1 MATSSPAVSVLMP
14 VYNAGRFLA
23 PALDSILAQTF
34 SDFELIAIDD
44 GSRDASAEV
53 LARLAARDSRIRVFT
68 QENRG
73 IVATLNRALELAR
86 APLVARMDADDL
98 SRPDRFAKQVAF
110 LQGHPEIAA
119 VSSAVDMID
128 EDGAYLR
135 TDAFPTLP
143 AAIESELAH
152 RSCVCHAAS
161 MSRTAVLRSVGGY
174 RRPTQYAEDYDL
186 FLRISEV
193 ARIANLPDALY
204 SVRLHS
210 VSISTRH
217 LMAQELAVLAAR
229 GAARM
234 RRSGRPDPLAAADLV
249 SPAGYR
255 SVRRMFAGSIPRAE
269 FAFSFFRPVLVR
281 TAQLGSIVE
290 WSKLYLRHGLW
301 DLDGE
306 GATII
311 MLLLGR
317 IMLQERRK
325 GASSGTLAHCV
336 LCGMATAVRH
346 PIAALRIALHL
357 RYWVS
362 LSRAGL
368 LQRTVSSG

>member
-1 MATSSPAVSVLMP
+1 MATASPAVSVLMP

-23 PALDSILAQTF
+23 PALESILSQTF
-34 SDFELIAIDD
+34 SDFELIAMDD
-44 GSRDASAEV
+44 GSRDASGEV
-53 LARLAARDSRIRVFT
+53 LARLAARDSRVRVFT
-68 QENRG
+68 QENQG

-98 SRPDRFAKQVAF
+98 SRPDRFARQFAF
-110 LQGHPEIAA
+110 LRAHPEIAV

-135 TDAFPTLP
+135 TEAYPTLP
-143 AAIESELAH
+143 VAIESELAH
-152 RSCVCHAAS
+152 RSCVCHAGS

-204 SVRLHS
+204 SIRLHP
-210 VSISTRH
+210 VTISARH
-217 LMAQELAVLAAR
+217 LVAQELAVLAVR

-234 RRSGRPDPLAAADLV
+234 RRSGRPDPLAADPV
-249 SPAGYR
+249 SPASYP
-255 SVRRMFAGSIPRAE
+255 SVRRMLAGSVPRAE
-269 FAFSFFRPVLVR
+269 LAFSFFRAVLAR
-281 TAQLGSIVE
+281 TAQRDSIIE

-301 DLDGE
+301 ELDGE
-306 GATII
+306 GATTI

-317 IMLQERRK
+317 TMLQQRR
-325 GASSGTLAHCV
+325 SGVAWRAQAHCIV
-336 LCGMATAVRH
+336 CGLATAARH
-346 PIAALRIALHL
+346 PIAALRIALDV
-357 RYWVS
+357 RNWVS
-362 LSRAGL
+362 LFRAGL
-368 LQRTVSSG
+368 LRPATPRV